1 MHRCSDRISPVGA
14 DVSSFGRKRFA
25 VHILHGGY
33 VHRLADSVSE
43 NPLFHESKAVIYR
56 NCRRVRL
63 DDDPDYDSGAVLS
76 LRRAIPISCKAGADD
91 PAPVITICLSLHCPE
106 CIF

>member
-1 MHRCSDRISPVGA
+1 MHRCFDRISPVGA
-14 DVSSFGRKRFA
+14 NVSFLGRKRSA

-43 NPLFHESKAVIYR
+43 NLLFHESKAVIYR

-63 DDDPDYDSGAVLS
+63 DDDPDYDSGAALS
-76 LRRAIPISCKAGADD
+76 IRCTIPVKW
-91 PAPVITICLSLHCPE
+91 
-106 CIF
+106 